1 MASKGS
7 SSEKWKR
14 KAMYEARAAK
24 KVCLD
29 VEERVVDRPR
39 SEGEDHGVSDDEG
52 SKDRAQLSD
61 SENDR
66 SSESSDNESDELTDE
81 KAQVIFDDWMIS
93 LSISQKNS
101 SCPPIP
107 LF

>member
-1 MASKGS
+1 M
-7 SSEKWKR
+7 
-14 KAMYEARAAK
+14 
-24 KVCLD
+24 
-29 VEERVVDRPR
+29 
-39 SEGEDHGVSDDEG
+39 SDDEG

-93 LSISQKNS
+93 LSISQRK
-101 SCPPIP
+101 ILAVL
-107 LF
+107 LFHSFRVRQGMSIVGAAQESASITGFNMRK